1 MQDTEAEE
9 RNLRWRS
16 ARKIEQQRGEQR
28 QWDKIYDTFNTWTDE
43 APDDDGDDADGWT
56 QDHGWGEDAG
66 AAEQHFAN
74 FQFEI
79 KKLSEL
85 YSGGGEEAATRQ
97 RLPRPRPRDE
107 DRVQWS
113 RAEVTPA
120 PAPAPA
126 PSKRLAPAPAPIRR
140 LPPAGAGDPVL
151 RMHRPQATSRRVL
164 PAPAQVGR

>member
-1 MQDTEAEE
+1 MQETEAGE
-9 RNLRWRS
+9 RNLSWRS
-16 ARKIEQQRGEQR
+16 ARKIEQQRGEER
-28 QWDKIYDTFNTWTDE
+28 QWDKIYHTFNTWTDE
-43 APDDDGDDADGWT
+43 APDDDEWTEDG
-56 QDHGWGEDAG
+56 GWGEDAG

-97 RLPRPRPRDE
+97 RLPGPRPRDE
-107 DRVQWS
+107 DRLQWS

-120 PAPAPA
+120 PAPI
-126 PSKRLAPAPAPIRR
+126 KRLAPAPIRR
-140 LPPAGAGDPVL
+140 LASTGAGDPVL

-164 PAPAQVGR
+164 PAPAQVCR

>member
-1 MQDTEAEE
+1 MCVQETEAGEST
-9 RNLRWRS
+9 LRWRS
-16 ARKIEQQRGEQR
+16 ARKIGQQRGEQQ
-28 QWDKIYDTFNTWTDE
+28 QWDKIYNTFNTWTDE
-43 APDDDGDDADGWT
+43 APDDGDDGWT

-66 AAEQHFAN
+66 AAEDNFAN

-97 RLPRPRPRDE
+97 RLPEPRPRDE
-107 DRVQWS
+107 DRLQWS

-120 PAPAPA
+120 PAPI
-126 PSKRLAPAPAPIRR
+126 KRLAPAPAPIKR
-140 LPPAGAGDPVL
+140 LAPAGAGAGDPVL

>member
-1 MQDTEAEE
+1 MCVQETEAGE
-9 RNLRWRS
+9 RNLSWRS
-16 ARKIEQQRGEQR
+16 ARKIGQQRGEQQ
-28 QWDKIYDTFNTWTDE
+28 QWDKIYHSFNTWTDE
-43 APDDDGDDADGWT
+43 APDDDEWT

-66 AAEQHFAN
+66 AAEEHFNN

-97 RLPRPRPRDE
+97 RLPGPRPRDE
-107 DRVQWS
+107 DRLQWS

-120 PAPAPA
+120 PAPI
-126 PSKRLAPAPAPIRR
+126 KRLAPAPAPIRR
-140 LPPAGAGDPVL
+140 LAPAGAGDPVL

-164 PAPAQVGR
+164 PAPAQVCR

>member
-28 QWDKIYDTFNTWTDE
+28 QWDKIYHTFNTWTDE
-43 APDDDGDDADGWT
+43 APDDHGDDDDGWT
-56 QDHGWGEDAG
+56 EDPGWGEDAG

-107 DRVQWS
+107 DRLQWS
-113 RAEVTPA
+113 RAEVT
-120 PAPAPA
+120 
-126 PSKRLAPAPAPIRR
+126 PAPAPIRR